1 MNEATMAQNPFLTR
15 YLQATGVL
23 LPQAVDEY
31 LELQRQWK
39 TPRCS
44 RPLHT
49 DSSHRSK
56 RSASYPVSKERLV
69 SLLPSVS
76 ELRKLFESG
85 QIYNMNRRERLSRRV
100 DAMADEENVRPRV
113 FTRPVPEGEGSTR
126 RAAASPTSACVD
138 HTNGFGQKRE
148 TEKGPETREAA
159 REPDDRSQQVAS
171 TPGDA
176 ESRAERIARYK
187 AERRR
192 QLAEKYGG
200 SESARTRG
208 PDAVETG
215 SEPPRGARSRA
226 RESHV
231 RRSSDDNEATLATS
245 TAGLSSRRGQHLPSL
260 DIDSKVNDSAAGE
273 IALQE
278 DAVRTNRHG
287 RVIPHDADPAGGE
300 SLLENYTSTAKY
312 YYRRSPGGGERRVPA
327 SLMTSNQSEME
338 PNLTF
343 EQKPSDARQPVA
355 RSHSLEPSQSSLR
368 RPSAQLVG
376 DTDPKVNTS
385 PSVNAP
391 ILDSPSRSHSELSAS
406 PCPDLLSAERRLLR
420 SHHSLSDGFQEQSR
434 REPEGPWRQERV
446 RLDGRDFTPKEEA
459 HKLFH
464 GKVISGETPSKTNL
478 RMRNFENSSWSGRR
492 MTESDSL
499 QSRTSGGQIKQICCE
514 PFERCGASRRHDTQP
529 HSKLAV
535 MRQQSQPIADP
546 ASNYTSSH
554 STRITPRRDQ
564 WLRRTTSLSNDLP
577 SCSDDASG
585 LWANEVE
592 WPRFRPASAEGSPA
606 FVKIGVEQEGEGC
619 TKGEWGDS
627 SPLDTRISVSKLRRL
642 FAAANARVTDS
653 PSSGGSNVARSPR
666 SPRGAERRSSERFRT
681 QPITSAEREDSA
693 RSRPFIGLDGSEGEE
708 DKVDDKAKMS
718 VAEKRS
724 LFRELERTS
733 VELGASPSG
742 KPRSRNAAVE
752 RRLRR
757 NQERSRTQPVDY
769 NPVSRNDVSTMMEG
783 VDGEDDTSRLSLVQK
798 MALFNQPSKPLQPQL
813 FSRQEP
819 EVSNRRT
826 NLRYQ
831 TQPITAREVQQGLS
845 QRKLEEAGGHD
856 ERRPGVAAATDHHG
870 SRRLGEHDGSL
881 SLGKPPLDSVGAAR
895 TRPPLGRPVP
905 LASGESEGTPALS
918 MVTRN
923 TSTSPWRRSPSLG
936 SGEWTPGME
945 RSGELR
951 CAKGASPPSREGVRA
966 DRASNQELSG
976 GDGGVGEEE
985 EKEDISQLSLVEKM
999 ALFDRLSRPLPAQQ
1013 ASPCQASDTR
1023 SRRTG
1028 SRYQTQ
1034 PITASEVQQIQDGA
1048 ASGSVSEGGPGQWT
1062 EAVEQNFSQGSV
1074 QLVTQ
1079 ESSKLG
1085 RPRSFSAGQEV
1096 TEASSNNNSSS
1107 NVTRTAGEREL
1118 RGDDMPGTTLSVFQ
1132 STFKE
1137 KTQMEQE
1144 TIKTLL
1150 SGKLHH
1156 DHGRLG
1162 DTKQLE
1168 TVTIDNPKSFSGQH
1182 LTRDQSE
1189 KATTKQSTVTQTEN
1203 SERKMKSEV
1212 AARHKEDEAGQVK
1225 QSEYSVEATEESL
1238 ASDNQLGVDRDDRR
1252 DGLEH
1257 RDRSQGG
1264 GEWRGGDGRSEDG
1277 RRLGNRATD
1286 ADSPTQGRAL
1296 PGHDF
1301 SDQTSHTRETVGDTS
1316 PSGMA
1321 TAPWRQTRLQQV
1333 INDKQQ
1339 LSSQSE
1345 LISGSKT
1352 NTPSG
1357 GSNAIGN
1364 KSELPTTPN
1373 LMTTMSIKDRLSSLQ
1388 KSGNE
1393 DWKNRSNKRSGD
1405 MKITRT
1411 ELFKKAGYPS
1421 APESDAGAG
1430 TSQLLGP
1437 VFASVFN
1444 PALFAI
1450 HQNKYAIHYDKARAS
1465 YVVLEVE
1472 SQAHKAHRPWRRQKL
1487 GLEADSKMS
1496 ISERKALIS
1505 ESEMAW
1511 QVRGAGAANDSVQFT
1526 VAGRMV
1532 KKGLVS
1538 SLPDPLTP
1546 RSKAAESAISK
1557 PDTEIIPSDSIESDK
1572 KLDKLES
1579 FLDRINTKC
1588 TLESR
1593 TAVVSVT
1600 EEVVKEVLQPDDDET
1615 FRRFYSS
1622 STSSVAVE
1630 IREEDLDV
1638 LCDSEAPRLL
1648 SAMSEHR
1655 RSVRPA
1661 RRTTASRNPIKA
1673 LAQRNDIKTEYTEQR
1688 LNVATIEAN
1697 RLRAQKLAKHSRL
1710 ADAALAGLA
1719 SKEDFSSVNL
1729 RSVAT
1734 ASPSSNNSA
1743 LPYKPV
1749 MLLQVKGRRHVQTR
1763 LVEPRAISLNSGDC
1777 FLLLTHQHCYL
1788 WIGEFANVIEKAKA
1802 SDLATYIQTKRDL
1815 GCRASSITIIEE
1827 GINCSSNRARS
1838 FWDLLGGRVSYKG
1851 TGPPEEDELY
1861 ENDVVATNC
1870 AFRLQG
1876 ERLVPDDECW
1886 GKVPRCTML
1895 NPCDVVVFD
1904 FGSEVYVWHGK
1915 EVTLAQRKV
1924 AFQLAKQL
1932 WVGPY
1937 DYNTCR
1943 INPLGS
1949 DIPRMGEG
1957 RPEWSIFGRLT
1968 QHNETVLFK
1977 EKFLDWADVM
1987 KPPKKNGD
1995 ELKEGDSQSPHISS
2009 ITTTSPTS
2017 PMATIENMVHASP
2030 EGGGVVVV
2038 QPQAGGTVL
2047 EGVDVG
2053 RGHGTVKGEDA
2064 RAFELSTVAVE
2075 AWHVAE
2081 HGYSSVAATSRG
2093 QLHMGDAYIVKWKY
2107 MLCPAVSKRKKSEAV
2122 RSVTAGRERCAYFFW
2137 QGRNA
2142 GVSDKGASALMTIEL
2157 DTEKGPQVPVQQ
2169 GKEPPCFVQ
2178 LFQGGMIVHR
2188 GRREELDNS
2197 QGMTRLFCVRG
2208 ELVEEALLLEVV
2220 CGPAALR
2227 SRASLLLL
2235 EPLRHVLTVWHGC
2248 CCPPS
2253 SRRVARHTAKRL
2265 RDVCPPEMNIPGT
2278 TTLSLEECEEGAEPS
2293 SFWNA
2298 LGGHDRM
2305 AYQSLLQDKG
2315 REGDS
2320 LKLYRTSSASGELV
2334 LVECTSN
2341 VSVPGA
2347 PSAMPFL
2354 QDDLYGVEQPALFV
2368 LQTSREAYV
2377 WQGWWPVDRE
2387 STGSSRMRWDTDR
2400 RAAMEAALL
2409 LHKESSGKVK
2419 GTAAYLVYAGLEPP
2433 SFTNLFPCWESHPDV
2448 AASSQQNTEVREKCT
2463 LLEDALAQ
2471 LSQTTY
2477 SLAQLTTRPLPP
2489 GVDPL
2494 KLERYLS
2501 DVDFQSVLN
2510 MSREEYHS
2518 IPLWKQATLKK
2529 EVGLF

>member
-1 MNEATMAQNPFLTR
+1 MHVVVEVCVM
-15 YLQATGVL
+15 G
-23 LPQAVDEY
+23 
-31 LELQRQWK
+31 
-39 TPRCS
+39 S
-44 RPLHT
+44 
-49 DSSHRSK
+49 
-56 RSASYPVSKERLV
+56 
-69 SLLPSVS
+69 
-76 ELRKLFESG
+76 
-85 QIYNMNRRERLSRRV
+85 RRERLSRRV
-100 DAMADEENVRPRV
+100 DAMTDEENVRTRV
-113 FTRPVPEGEGSTR
+113 FTRPVLEGDSSTR
-126 RAAASPTSACVD
+126 RVAASPTSACVD

-148 TEKGPETREAA
+148 TEKGPDTREAV
-159 REPDDRSQQVAS
+159 REPDDRSQQAAS

-200 SESARTRG
+200 SESSRTRG

-215 SEPPRGARSRA
+215 SEQPRRARSRA
-226 RESHV
+226 RESPV
-231 RRSSDDNEATLATS
+231 SRSSDDNEATLATS
-245 TAGLSSRRGQHLPSL
+245 TTGLSSRRGQHLPSL
-260 DIDSKVNDSAAGE
+260 DIDNKVNDSAAGE

-278 DAVRTNRHG
+278 DAVHTNRHG

-300 SLLENYTSTAKY
+300 SLLENYTSTATY
-312 YYRRSPGGGERRVPA
+312 YYRRSPGGGESRVPP
-327 SLMTSNQSEME
+327 SLIPSNQNEME
-338 PNLTF
+338 PNLSF

-355 RSHSLEPSQSSLR
+355 RSHSLEPSRSSLR
-368 RPSAQLVG
+368 R
-376 DTDPKVNTS
+376 
-385 PSVNAP
+385 
-391 ILDSPSRSHSELSAS
+391 
-406 PCPDLLSAERRLLR
+406 
-420 SHHSLSDGFQEQSR
+420 
-434 REPEGPWRQERV
+434 
-446 RLDGRDFTPKEEA
+446 EE
-459 HKLFH
+459 
-464 GKVISGETPSKTNL
+464 E
-478 RMRNFENSSWSGRR
+478 
-492 MTESDSL
+492 
-499 QSRTSGGQIKQICCE
+499 
-514 PFERCGASRRHDTQP
+514 
-529 HSKLAV
+529 
-535 MRQQSQPIADP
+535 
-546 ASNYTSSH
+546 
-554 STRITPRRDQ
+554 
-564 WLRRTTSLSNDLP
+564 
-577 SCSDDASG
+577 
-585 LWANEVE
+585 
-592 WPRFRPASAEGSPA
+592 
-606 FVKIGVEQEGEGC
+606 
-619 TKGEWGDS
+619 
-627 SPLDTRISVSKLRRL
+627 
-642 FAAANARVTDS
+642 
-653 PSSGGSNVARSPR
+653 
-666 SPRGAERRSSERFRT
+666 
-681 QPITSAEREDSA
+681 
-693 RSRPFIGLDGSEGEE
+693 
-708 DKVDDKAKMS
+708 KVDDKAKMS

-733 VELGASPSG
+733 VELCASPSG

-769 NPVSRNDVSTMMEG
+769 NPVSSLTANLVSLCFGDRRNDVSTMMEG

-813 FSRQEP
+813 SLRQEP
-819 EVSNRRT
+819 EVCNRRT

-845 QRKLEEAGGHD
+845 QQKLEEAGGHD
-856 ERRPGVAAATDHHG
+856 ARRSGVAAATDHHG

-881 SLGKPPLDSVGAAR
+881 SLGKPPVDSVGAAR

-905 LASGESEGTPALS
+905 LASGGESEGTPAIS

-936 SGEWTPGME
+936 SSEWTPGKE

-951 CAKGASPPSREGVRA
+951 CAKGESPPSREGVRA
-966 DRASNQELSG
+966 NRASNQELSG
-976 GDGGVGEEE
+976 GDGGVGEDEE
-985 EKEDISQLSLVEKM
+985 GDISQLSLVEKM

-1013 ASPCQASDTR
+1013 ASSPCQASDTR

-1062 EAVEQNFSQGSV
+1062 EAVKQNFSQGSV

-1079 ESSKLG
+1079 ASSKLG

-1107 NVTRTAGEREL
+1107 NLTRTAGEREL
-1118 RGDDMPGTTLSVFQ
+1118 HGDDMPGTTLSVFQ

-1144 TIKTLL
+1144 TMKTLL
-1150 SGKLHH
+1150 SGKLRH

-1168 TVTIDNPKSFSGQH
+1168 TVTIDNPKSFSSQH

-1189 KATTKQSTVTQTEN
+1189 KATTKQSTVTQTDH

-1225 QSEYSVEATEESL
+1225 QSEYCVEATEESL
-1238 ASDNQLGVDRDDRR
+1238 APDNQLGVSRDDRR

-1301 SDQTSHTRETVGDTS
+1301 SDQTSPTRETVGDTS

-1333 INDKQQ
+1333 TNDKQQ

-1357 GSNAIGN
+1357 GSNAIGK
-1364 KSELPTTPN
+1364 KSELPTTPS
-1373 LMTTMSIKDRLSSLQ
+1373 LITTTMSIKDRLSSLQ

-1411 ELFKKAGYPS
+1411 ELFKK
-1421 APESDAGAG
+1421 
-1430 TSQLLGP
+1430 
-1437 VFASVFN
+1437 
-1444 PALFAI
+1444 
-1450 HQNKYAIHYDKARAS
+1450 
-1465 YVVLEVE
+1465 
-1472 SQAHKAHRPWRRQKL
+1472 KL

-1532 KKGLVS
+1532 KKGNASCILLVAVHAGLVS

-1557 PDTEIIPSDSIESDK
+1557 PETEIIPSDSMESDK

-1579 FLDRINTKC
+1579 FLDKINTKC

-1638 LCDSEAPRLL
+1638 LYDSEAPRLL

-1827 GINCSSNRARS
+1827 GINCGSNRARS

-1851 TGPPEEDELY
+1851 TGPPEEDEQY

-1932 WVGPY
+1932 WLGPY

-1977 EKFLDWADVM
+1977 EKFLDWADAM

-1995 ELKEGDSQSPHISS
+1995 ELKSPHISS

-2017 PMATIENMVHASP
+2017 PMATIENMVHTSP
-2030 EGGGVVVV
+2030 EGGGVAVV

-2137 QGRNA
+2137 QGCNA

-2235 EPLRHVLTVWHGC
+2235 EPRRHVLTVWHGC

-2293 SFWNA
+2293 AFWNA

-2347 PSAMPFL
+2347 LSAMPFL

-2387 STGSSRMRWDTDR
+2387 STGSSKMRWDTDR

-2448 AASSQQNTEVREKCT
+2448 AASSQENTEVREKCT

-2494 KLERYLS
+2494 KLERYLT

-2510 MSREEYHS
+2510 MSREEYRS

>member
-15 YLQATGVL
+15 YLQAAGAL

-31 LELQRQWK
+31 LELERRWK

-49 DSSHRSK
+49 DSSHR
-56 RSASYPVSKERLV
+56 
-69 SLLPSVS
+69 
-76 ELRKLFESG
+76 
-85 QIYNMNRRERLSRRV
+85 RERLSRRV
-100 DAMADEENVRPRV
+100 DAMTDEENVRTRV
-113 FTRPVPEGEGSTR
+113 FTRPVLEGDSSTR
-126 RAAASPTSACVD
+126 RVAASPTSACVD

-148 TEKGPETREAA
+148 TEKGPDTREAV
-159 REPDDRSQQVAS
+159 REPDDRSQQAAS

-200 SESARTRG
+200 SESSRTRG

-215 SEPPRGARSRA
+215 SEQPRRARSRA
-226 RESHV
+226 RESPV
-231 RRSSDDNEATLATS
+231 SRSSDDNEATLATS
-245 TAGLSSRRGQHLPSL
+245 TTGLSSRRGQHLPSL
-260 DIDSKVNDSAAGE
+260 DIDNKVNDSAAGE

-278 DAVRTNRHG
+278 DAVHTNRHG

-300 SLLENYTSTAKY
+300 SLLENYTSTATY
-312 YYRRSPGGGERRVPA
+312 YYRRSPDLSSAWMG
-327 SLMTSNQSEME
+327 
-338 PNLTF
+338 
-343 EQKPSDARQPVA
+343 QKVSSQEFSHAR
-355 RSHSLEPSQSSLR
+355 
-368 RPSAQLVG
+368 
-376 DTDPKVNTS
+376 
-385 PSVNAP
+385 
-391 ILDSPSRSHSELSAS
+391 
-406 PCPDLLSAERRLLR
+406 
-420 SHHSLSDGFQEQSR
+420 
-434 REPEGPWRQERV
+434 
-446 RLDGRDFTPKEEA
+446 EE
-459 HKLFH
+459 
-464 GKVISGETPSKTNL
+464 E
-478 RMRNFENSSWSGRR
+478 
-492 MTESDSL
+492 
-499 QSRTSGGQIKQICCE
+499 
-514 PFERCGASRRHDTQP
+514 
-529 HSKLAV
+529 
-535 MRQQSQPIADP
+535 
-546 ASNYTSSH
+546 
-554 STRITPRRDQ
+554 
-564 WLRRTTSLSNDLP
+564 
-577 SCSDDASG
+577 
-585 LWANEVE
+585 
-592 WPRFRPASAEGSPA
+592 
-606 FVKIGVEQEGEGC
+606 
-619 TKGEWGDS
+619 
-627 SPLDTRISVSKLRRL
+627 
-642 FAAANARVTDS
+642 
-653 PSSGGSNVARSPR
+653 
-666 SPRGAERRSSERFRT
+666 
-681 QPITSAEREDSA
+681 
-693 RSRPFIGLDGSEGEE
+693 
-708 DKVDDKAKMS
+708 KVDDKAKMS

-733 VELGASPSG
+733 VELCASPSG

-769 NPVSRNDVSTMMEG
+769 NPVSRIND
-783 VDGEDDTSRLSLVQK
+783 LSLCF
-798 MALFNQPSKPLQPQL
+798 L
-813 FSRQEP
+813 
-819 EVSNRRT
+819 
-826 NLRYQ
+826 
-831 TQPITAREVQQGLS
+831 
-845 QRKLEEAGGHD
+845 
-856 ERRPGVAAATDHHG
+856 
-870 SRRLGEHDGSL
+870 
-881 SLGKPPLDSVGAAR
+881 
-895 TRPPLGRPVP
+895 
-905 LASGESEGTPALS
+905 
-918 MVTRN
+918 
-923 TSTSPWRRSPSLG
+923 
-936 SGEWTPGME
+936 
-945 RSGELR
+945 
-951 CAKGASPPSREGVRA
+951 
-966 DRASNQELSG
+966 SNQELSG
-976 GDGGVGEEE
+976 GDGGVGEDEE
-985 EKEDISQLSLVEKM
+985 GDISQLSLVEKM

-1013 ASPCQASDTR
+1013 ASSPCQASDTR

-1034 PITASEVQQIQDGA
+1034 PITASEVQQ
-1048 ASGSVSEGGPGQWT
+1048 VMSEGGPGQWT
-1062 EAVEQNFSQGSV
+1062 EAVKQNFSQGSV

-1079 ESSKLG
+1079 ASSKLG

-1107 NVTRTAGEREL
+1107 NLTRTAGEREL
-1118 RGDDMPGTTLSVFQ
+1118 HGDDMPGTTLSVFQ

-1144 TIKTLL
+1144 TMKTLL
-1150 SGKLHH
+1150 SGKLRH

-1168 TVTIDNPKSFSGQH
+1168 TVTIDNPKSFSSQH

-1189 KATTKQSTVTQTEN
+1189 KATTKQSTVTQTDH

-1225 QSEYSVEATEESL
+1225 QSEYY
-1238 ASDNQLGVDRDDRR
+1238 
-1252 DGLEH
+1252 
-1257 RDRSQGG
+1257 
-1264 GEWRGGDGRSEDG
+1264 
-1277 RRLGNRATD
+1277 
-1286 ADSPTQGRAL
+1286 
-1296 PGHDF
+1296 F
-1301 SDQTSHTRETVGDTS
+1301 SDQTSPTRETVGDTS

-1333 INDKQQ
+1333 TNDKQQ

-1357 GSNAIGN
+1357 GSNAIGK
-1364 KSELPTTPN
+1364 KSELPTTPS
-1373 LMTTMSIKDRLSSLQ
+1373 LITTTMSIKDRLSSLQ

-1411 ELFKKAGYPS
+1411 ELFKK
-1421 APESDAGAG
+1421 
-1430 TSQLLGP
+1430 
-1437 VFASVFN
+1437 
-1444 PALFAI
+1444 
-1450 HQNKYAIHYDKARAS
+1450 
-1465 YVVLEVE
+1465 
-1472 SQAHKAHRPWRRQKL
+1472 KL

-1532 KKGLVS
+1532 KKGNASCILLVAVHAGLVS

-1557 PDTEIIPSDSIESDK
+1557 PETEIIPSDSMESDK

-1579 FLDRINTKC
+1579 FLDKINTKC

-1638 LCDSEAPRLL
+1638 LYDSEAPRLL

-1827 GINCSSNRARS
+1827 GINCGSNRARS

-1851 TGPPEEDELY
+1851 TGPPEEDEQY

-1932 WVGPY
+1932 WLGPY

-1977 EKFLDWADVM
+1977 EKFLDWADAM

-1995 ELKEGDSQSPHISS
+1995 ELKSPHISS

-2017 PMATIENMVHASP
+2017 PMATIENMVHTSP
-2030 EGGGVVVV
+2030 EGGGVAVV

-2137 QGRNA
+2137 QGCNA

-2235 EPLRHVLTVWHGC
+2235 EPRRHVLTVWHGC

-2293 SFWNA
+2293 AFWNA

-2347 PSAMPFL
+2347 LSAMPFL

-2387 STGSSRMRWDTDR
+2387 STGSSKMRWDTDR

-2448 AASSQQNTEVREKCT
+2448 AASSQENTEVREKCT

-2494 KLERYLS
+2494 KLERYLT

-2510 MSREEYHS
+2510 MSREEYRS

>member
-1 MNEATMAQNPFLTR
+1 
-15 YLQATGVL
+15 
-23 LPQAVDEY
+23 
-31 LELQRQWK
+31 
-39 TPRCS
+39 
-44 RPLHT
+44 
-49 DSSHRSK
+49 
-56 RSASYPVSKERLV
+56 
-69 SLLPSVS
+69 
-76 ELRKLFESG
+76 
-85 QIYNMNRRERLSRRV
+85 MNRRERLSRRV
-100 DAMADEENVRPRV
+100 DAMTDEENVRTRV
-113 FTRPVPEGEGSTR
+113 FTRPVLEGDSSTR
-126 RAAASPTSACVD
+126 RVAASPTSACVD

-148 TEKGPETREAA
+148 TEKGPDTREAV
-159 REPDDRSQQVAS
+159 REPDDRSQQAAS

-200 SESARTRG
+200 SESSRTRG

-215 SEPPRGARSRA
+215 SEQPRRARSRA
-226 RESHV
+226 RESPV
-231 RRSSDDNEATLATS
+231 SRSSDDNEATLATS
-245 TAGLSSRRGQHLPSL
+245 TTGLSSRRGQHLPSL
-260 DIDSKVNDSAAGE
+260 DIDNKVNDSAAGE

-278 DAVRTNRHG
+278 DAVHTNRHG

-300 SLLENYTSTAKY
+300 SLLENYTSTATY
-312 YYRRSPGGGERRVPA
+312 YYRRSPGGGESRVPP
-327 SLMTSNQSEME
+327 SLIPSNQNEME
-338 PNLTF
+338 PNLSF

-355 RSHSLEPSQSSLR
+355 RSHSLEPSRSSLR
-368 RPSAQLVG
+368 RRSAQPVG

-385 PSVNAP
+385 PSLNAS

-406 PCPDLLSAERRLLR
+406 PCPDLLSAE
-420 SHHSLSDGFQEQSR
+420 
-434 REPEGPWRQERV
+434 
-446 RLDGRDFTPKEEA
+446 
-459 HKLFH
+459 
-464 GKVISGETPSKTNL
+464 
-478 RMRNFENSSWSGRR
+478 
-492 MTESDSL
+492 
-499 QSRTSGGQIKQICCE
+499 
-514 PFERCGASRRHDTQP
+514 
-529 HSKLAV
+529 
-535 MRQQSQPIADP
+535 
-546 ASNYTSSH
+546 
-554 STRITPRRDQ
+554 
-564 WLRRTTSLSNDLP
+564 
-577 SCSDDASG
+577 
-585 LWANEVE
+585 
-592 WPRFRPASAEGSPA
+592 
-606 FVKIGVEQEGEGC
+606 
-619 TKGEWGDS
+619 
-627 SPLDTRISVSKLRRL
+627 
-642 FAAANARVTDS
+642 
-653 PSSGGSNVARSPR
+653 SSGGSNVARSPR

-708 DKVDDKAKMS
+708 EKVDDKAKMS

-733 VELGASPSG
+733 VELCASPSG

-813 FSRQEP
+813 SLRQEP
-819 EVSNRRT
+819 EVCNRRT

-845 QRKLEEAGGHD
+845 QQKLEEAGGHD
-856 ERRPGVAAATDHHG
+856 ARRSGVAAATDHHG

-881 SLGKPPLDSVGAAR
+881 SLGKPPVDSVGAAR

-905 LASGESEGTPALS
+905 LASGGESEGTPAIS

-936 SGEWTPGME
+936 SSEWTPGKE

-951 CAKGASPPSREGVRA
+951 CAKGESPPSREGVRA
-966 DRASNQELSG
+966 NRASNQELSG
-976 GDGGVGEEE
+976 GDGGVGEDEE
-985 EKEDISQLSLVEKM
+985 GDISQLSLVEKM

-1013 ASPCQASDTR
+1013 ASSPCQASDTR

-1062 EAVEQNFSQGSV
+1062 EAVKQNFSQGSV

-1079 ESSKLG
+1079 ASSKLG

-1107 NVTRTAGEREL
+1107 NLTRTAGEREL
-1118 RGDDMPGTTLSVFQ
+1118 HGDDMPGTTLSVFQ

-1144 TIKTLL
+1144 TMKTLL
-1150 SGKLHH
+1150 SGKLRH

-1168 TVTIDNPKSFSGQH
+1168 TVTIDNPKSFSSQH

-1189 KATTKQSTVTQTEN
+1189 KATTKQSTVTQTDH

-1225 QSEYSVEATEESL
+1225 QSEYCVEATEESL
-1238 ASDNQLGVDRDDRR
+1238 APDNQLGVSRDDRR

-1301 SDQTSHTRETVGDTS
+1301 SDQTSPTRETVGDTS

-1333 INDKQQ
+1333 TNDKQQ

-1357 GSNAIGN
+1357 GSNAIGK
-1364 KSELPTTPN
+1364 KSELPTTPS
-1373 LMTTMSIKDRLSSLQ
+1373 LITTTMSIKDRLSSLQ

-1430 TSQLLGP
+1430 TSQLL
-1437 VFASVFN
+1437 
-1444 PALFAI
+1444 
-1450 HQNKYAIHYDKARAS
+1450 ARAS

-1472 SQAHKAHRPWRRQKL
+1472 PQAHKAHRPWRRQKL

-1557 PDTEIIPSDSIESDK
+1557 PETEIIPSDSMESDK

-1579 FLDRINTKC
+1579 FLDKINTKC

-1638 LCDSEAPRLL
+1638 LYDSEAPRLL

-1827 GINCSSNRARS
+1827 GINCGSNRARS

-1851 TGPPEEDELY
+1851 TGPPEEDEQY

-1932 WVGPY
+1932 WLGPY

-1977 EKFLDWADVM
+1977 EKFLDWADAM

-2017 PMATIENMVHASP
+2017 PMATIENMVHTSP
-2030 EGGGVVVV
+2030 EGGGVAVV

-2137 QGRNA
+2137 QGCNA

-2235 EPLRHVLTVWHGC
+2235 EPRRHVLTVWHGC

-2293 SFWNA
+2293 AFWNA

-2347 PSAMPFL
+2347 LSAMPFL

-2387 STGSSRMRWDTDR
+2387 STGSSKMRWDTDR

-2409 LHKESSGKVK
+2409 LHKAESSGKVK

-2448 AASSQQNTEVREKCT
+2448 AASSQENTEVREKCT

-2494 KLERYLS
+2494 KLERYLT

-2510 MSREEYHS
+2510 MSREEYRS